1 MVPEVV
7 SALKMSVDDANKP
20 GMFLLTGSADLFK
33 ISAIKESLFEL
44 NNKDENIIDMLFE
57 DTLRT
62 YPFSKIEFLKIVESL
77 ATGGYPSVQDKSQ
90 RSQAL
95 WFESYIE
102 ARIEKDLSLIKK
114 VSAENKSEINKLL
127 HILAFIISNL
137 LKYSSL
143 SKHLSIKDVTVK
155 SDIEILEALFYLYV
169 VEPRLR
175 LFVLFLWDRINQ
187 VHDLSFS

>member
-1 MVPEVV
+1 M
-7 SALKMSVDDANKP
+7 
-20 GMFLLTGSADLFK
+20 
-33 ISAIKESLFEL
+33 SAIKESLFEL

-114 VSAENKSEINKLL
+114 
-127 HILAFIISNL
+127 
-137 LKYSSL
+137 
-143 SKHLSIKDVTVK
+143 SKCRK
-155 SDIEILEALFYLYV
+155 
-169 VEPRLR
+169 
-175 LFVLFLWDRINQ
+175 
-187 VHDLSFS
+187 